1 MSEDVCAMLVFITAY
16 FIAGIIAE
24 VASRVFC
31 KLILDDPRNKGR

>member
-1 MSEDVCAMLVFITAY
+1 MSEDAYAMLVFIVAY

-31 KLILDDPRNKGR
+31 KLVLDDPRNKDR